1 VVEAEA
7 VTLTLI
13 MQPVV
18 QQVQVVEVVVD
29 NKLVRL
35 EVEIIIQHLQLLDNL
50 ERSTLVVEVVAEDQT
65 VVAVLEQEV
74 VDQG

>member
-1 VVEAEA
+1 M

-18 QQVQVVEVVVD
+18 QQVQVEEVAVD

-35 EVEIIIQHLQLLDNL
+35 EVEIIIHHLQLLDNL
-50 ERSTLVVEVVAEDQT
+50 ERSTSVRDRDWET
-65 VVAVLEQEV
+65 CN
-74 VDQG
+74 

>member
-1 VVEAEA
+1 VVEAEV

-65 VVAVLEQEV
+65 VV
-74 VDQG
+74 

>member
-1 VVEAEA
+1 MEAEA